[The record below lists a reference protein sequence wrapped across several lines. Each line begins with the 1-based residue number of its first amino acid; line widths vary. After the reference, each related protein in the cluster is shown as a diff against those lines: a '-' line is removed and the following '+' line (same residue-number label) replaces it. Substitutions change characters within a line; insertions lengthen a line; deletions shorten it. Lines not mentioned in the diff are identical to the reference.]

1 MNSLPS
7 RFRLRR
13 PVTAAAVVTLLFV
26 AIPLTRAAG
35 PVLTSG
41 FKVLPPIVHGN
52 LAMYPVVPSRS
63 YDTSRLLTLDEGTRS
78 GQVTISESGMQPAM
92 MHPGQRPVIHSG
104 AEVDRLVLY
113 NDSDRPLLLLAG
125 EIVTGGKQDRV
136 IGSDRIVPPKSG
148 PIDLSVFCVE
158 PGRWTGATAQ
168 FGSLRQQM
176 AQPLVRAP
184 AMAEKD
190 QQAVW
195 NSVRKSNAQVASRL
209 QAGEAE
215 ALHGTTSYAKVF
227 ASAPVQQVV
236 ETYGGSESEQSAL
249 ALLRKEGAVGVVVAV
264 HGQILWAD
272 LFASTDLLAR
282 YWPKLSKSY
291 IAEAM
296 TAEAGGTPPN
306 TSEAEAWVNAQSG
319 VREVSETEPGVYRR
333 TEVTGNGFQAFE
345 LDSLW
350 AGGDFP
356 VHRTK
361 IRRQPVVS
369 FLR

>member
-1 MNSLPS
+1 MNSLGVQ
-7 RFRLRR
+7 R
-13 PVTAAAVVTLLFV
+13 PIAAAVVTLFCF
-26 AIPLTRAAG
+26 AMPLSRAAG
-35 PVLTSG
+35 PVATSG

-52 LAMYPVVPSRS
+52 LAMYPVVASRL

-78 GQVTISESGMQPAM
+78 GQVTISEGGQQPAM
-92 MHPGQRPVIHSG
+92 MHPGQRPVFHSG
-104 AEVDRLVLY
+104 AEVNRLVLY

-148 PIDLSVFCVE
+148 PVDLSVFCVE

-168 FGSLRQQM
+168 FGSLKQQM

-195 NSVRKSNAQVASRL
+195 DSVRKSNGLVAGRI
-209 QAGEAE
+209 QAGEAQ

-227 ASAPVQQVV
+227 ASAPVQQAV
-236 ETYGGSESEQSAL
+236 ESYGGSDSEQSSL

-296 TAEAGGTPPN
+296 TTEAGGTPPN
-306 TSEAEAWVNAQSG
+306 TSETETWVNAQSG
-319 VREVSETEPGVYRR
+319 VREVSETDPGVYRR
-333 TEVTGNGFQAFE
+333 TEVTGYGFRAFE

-350 AGGDFP
+350 AGADFP

-361 IRRQPVVS
+361 IRQQRVS
-369 FLR
+369 SFIR